1 MAWEEVRGPLKLP
14 GGSRRLYQTVGGF
27 ISCYSSLKE
36 IFNKMQEI
44 DSDIQHIIQF
54 LLF

>member
-27 ISCYSSLKE
+27 ISFYSSLRN
-36 IFNKMQEI
+36 ILYIMQEI
-44 DSDIQHIIQF
+44 DSDIQHITQF